1 MSINIKNVPVPYLR
15 VKGNNGSTFFLRDGF
30 VLLEPDILEEAY
42 IVVDGTDTYIL
53 NTNVDQPYLQE
64 AFTIEDLTNTPIANV
79 NVDQGFIQEFKTALL
94 LNEFYICWD
103 FEDDPRG
110 PILTEDHTIVD
121 GALVLNPTADSPLL
135 TGEFIY
141 DTIS

>member
-30 VLLEPDILEEAY
+30 VLLEPDVLEEQY

-64 AFTIEDLTNTPIANV
+64 AFTINDLTNTPIANV
-79 NVDQGFIQEFKTALL
+79 NVDQGFIQEFKTALKIV
-94 LNEFYICWD
+94 EFYIALE
-103 FEDDPRG
+103 EDDT
-110 PILTEDHTIVD
+110 PITVEDFTIINGLDGNLTT
-121 GALVLNPTADSPLL
+121 NPNASGPLL
-135 TGEFIY
+135 TGEFVY
-141 DTIS
+141 DTST